1 MTETLEPPLGV
12 RQLGFDEA
20 IDKTVNWT
28 LSLYVSRERLATA
41 TGATITPL
49 HALKVQSED
58 EGSLELRDAIEPLF
72 NDIADRERLGRV
84 EDILLATPG
93 PRQGETISISMPD
106 QIEWQTEGKRFRT
119 CPSGLGQKRL
129 LVLRRFWQLHVN
141 GALSY
146 HLSFQMNYDH
156 TPGDFYFLSII
167 QKALAPKE
175 FRIEGLSASD
185 VLKRPVCP
193 TETAQTGC
201 LPLDEVRVCDE
212 HVVDTPLWQFVRRR
226 FEDDA
231 HSLLPRLSAAAGKAL
246 ADPSGL
252 SATTLIEDAPF
263 IEVQGL
269 RMPLCRFMFFFK
281 DSALFRRLMPSVDPV
296 TGARP
301 SRAQMCQSPCYAP
314 YAKKMEELVA
324 RGGHSSPPLVEMDK
338 DYWDWVMQRPDYAG
352 YLSSLTEE
360 EQRALTATKRQ
371 QLPAFDGD
379 WTRPDCLQF
388 LFLSGFVQNIIDF
401 MNQDTS
407 EIQDSLDPI
416 YPVTEQ
422 QEDESFFVR
431 FANPRALVTFVE
443 GSRSLEIGQDYI
455 GTCPY
460 AFLIHVSALHN
471 EFLARSY
478 EALTFNLIAEVEAL
492 NRKGRLKTA
501 ASAFY
506 RFRTGPFSDFQR
518 HRYQN
523 HFRYDTERD
532 VFAALERLRGTS
544 RREQLLETLVL
555 NMESQTRDLEARTAK
570 QDEQRLSLL
579 LGALGVFGL
588 FQLAFIWAE
597 SLRRYQQYGG
607 EAGDRGVILGFIES
621 WGLADLIEIWSL
633 RLSMVFTAAIVAYGV
648 YYLVRRLLR

>member
-1 MTETLEPPLGV
+1 MTETHAPTLGARPV
-12 RQLGFDEA
+12 GFDEA
-20 IDKTVNWT
+20 IDKTVYWT
-28 LSLYVSRERLATA
+28 LSLYVSRERLGTA
-41 TGATITPL
+41 TGASIRPL

-84 EDILLATPG
+84 EDVILATPG

-119 CPSGLGQKRL
+119 RPTGLGQKRF

-146 HLSFQMNYDH
+146 HLSFQMTYDH
-156 TPGDFYFLSII
+156 TPGDFYFLSMI

-175 FRIEGLSASD
+175 FRIEGLSASE
-185 VLKRPVCP
+185 LLARPVCP
-193 TETAQTGC
+193 LETEQTGC
-201 LPLDEVRVCDE
+201 LPLDQVRVSDE
-212 HVVDTPLWQFVRRR
+212 HVEAAPFWQLVRRR
-226 FEDDA
+226 FESDA
-231 HSLLPRLSAAAGKAL
+231 QALLPRLSAAAGKPL
-246 ADPSGL
+246 ADLSRL
-252 SATTLIEDAPF
+252 SASALIEDAPF
-263 IEVQGL
+263 IEVPGL
-269 RMPLCRFMFFFK
+269 RMPLCRFMFFFQ
-281 DSALFRRLMPSVDPV
+281 DRALFRRLMPPVDPD
-296 TGARP
+296 TAERP
-301 SRAQMCQSPCYAP
+301 SRARMCQPPCYEP
-314 YAKKMEELVA
+314 YVRKMEELVA
-324 RGGHSSPPLVEMDK
+324 RGSHNTPPLVEMDE
-338 DYWDWVMQRPDYAG
+338 DYWDWVMQRPDYAN
-352 YLSSLTEE
+352 YLSGLTQE
-360 EQRALTATKRQ
+360 EQRALTQATRQ
-371 QLPAFDGD
+371 KLPAFEGD

-422 QEDESFFVR
+422 QDDESFFVR

-443 GSRSLEIGQDYI
+443 GSRSLETGQDYI

-478 EALTFNLIAEVEAL
+478 EARTFELIAEVEAL

-544 RREQLLETLVL
+544 RREALLETLVL
-555 NMESQTRDLEARTAK
+555 NMESQTRDLEARTSK

-588 FQLAFIWAE
+588 FQLAFNWAD
-597 SLRRYQQYGG
+597 SLRRHQGDGG
-607 EAGDRGVILGFIES
+607 DTAGTGLILDFTAGS
-621 WGLADLIEIWSL
+621 GLADLIEIWSL
-633 RLSMVFTAAIVAYGV
+633 RLSMLFTTAILAYGL
-648 YYLVRRLLR
+648 YYLIRRLLR